1 MCFGLR
7 KCLLALMALFCLR
20 SAMGGEEW
28 KAVFPGGQSVAFPV
42 DDGRHFV
49 AVAPPGQD
57 PSGGRLVS
65 GGKEMAADCIPDSV
79 SRIVVFRVHGAAA
92 RPVPMRDSLP
102 PEAGIPIRTDGG
114 AGGATSGWVKQ
125 IGGKVLPL
133 ALVKVDYRGDVPS
146 PGQPL
151 LDESGN
157 LVAVAH
163 QAFGVQGGY
172 ALPVEAVKRVLDSIR
187 RDGRMVRAKLGLTL
201 QPSPKEARIKR
212 VLEDSP
218 ASKSGVKPDD
228 VLLEI
233 GGRTVSDYADAV
245 NAFYF
250 LRPEVTVRMKVRRGV
265 ENLEFRIT
273 PDPQ

>member
-1 MCFGLR
+1 M
-7 KCLLALMALFCLR
+7 
-20 SAMGGEEW
+20 
-28 KAVFPGGQSVAFPV
+28 
-42 DDGRHFV
+42 
-49 AVAPPGQD
+49 
-57 PSGGRLVS
+57 
-65 GGKEMAADCIPDSV
+65 
-79 SRIVVFRVHGAAA
+79 
-92 RPVPMRDSLP
+92 
-102 PEAGIPIRTDGG
+102 
-114 AGGATSGWVKQ
+114 
-125 IGGKVLPL
+125 
-133 ALVKVDYRGDVPS
+133 
-146 PGQPL
+146 
-151 LDESGN
+151 
-157 LVAVAH
+157 
-163 QAFGVQGGY
+163 
-172 ALPVEAVKRVLDSIR
+172 
-187 RDGRMVRAKLGLTL
+187 RAKLGLTL